1 MNKNVIAVIDGAAG
15 SCGKAKV
22 CGEIATSENIGA
34 SVTNSMP
41 NAGQTFVS
49 EDGKKYLFKNIPTGI
64 VNPDSDLFIGQGSEI
79 DMESFMQ
86 EYDQASPLLN
96 HRKIYV
102 HELVPII
109 ASRHRKIEQGNIKTG
124 STFKGSS

>member
-49 EDGKKYLFKNIPTGI
+49 EDGKKYLFKN
-64 VNPDSDLFIGQGSEI
+64 VKL
-79 DMESFMQ
+79 
-86 EYDQASPLLN
+86 DQLDELLEN
-96 HRKIYV
+96 MINKEEDTI
-102 HELVPII
+102 
-109 ASRHRKIEQGNIKTG
+109 
-124 STFKGSS
+124 